1 MNADNVAMPAFTLC
15 TQLLQQLNSIYP
27 AQRAHISS
35 KFAAAGLL
43 LWAPA
48 GTMDGHPTIL

>member
-1 MNADNVAMPAFTLC
+1 MNADNIAMPAFTLC
-15 TQLLQQLNSIYP
+15 TPLLQQLNSIYS